1 MTYDSERK
9 CIRNTNSKHPYTYE
23 IQNNTE
29 KIYCLYYGCADKGYF
44 TLHNS
49 IPPFYKFL
57 FIVLFYCQFRLC
69 ITALLATLASGKAH
83 TPCRAVPW
91 CRRLIGINLLS
102 RREQAPALRCNPI
115 ITQIGRENKSDIPTS
130 SE

>member
-9 CIRNTNSKHPYTYE
+9 CIRNTNSKHPYTYG

-57 FIVLFYCQFRLC
+57 FIVLFYRKFRIC
-69 ITALLATLASGKAH
+69 ITNASGKAH

-91 CRRLIGINLLS
+91 CRRFVNSRHSL
-102 RREQAPALRCNPI
+102 RREQAPALRSDLI
-115 ITQIGRENKSDIPTS
+115 ITQIGRESNISAEICL
-130 SE
+130 